1 MESLNAYLKSA
12 DFWASILIAA
22 FAFAAC
28 IVLKRYASKYLEKS
42 SVTGKKENNA
52 RFMFEAVKYVIIIF
66 AAVTILQ
73 VNGVNVSSMITG
85 LGVAGIV
92 VGFALQDIL
101 KDVIM
106 GMNIIRDKF
115 FEAGDVVRYK
125 NIEGKV
131 IFFDIHATKIRDI
144 NTGNIFTVCNR
155 NISEIERVS
164 DWVGITIPTSYEEDE
179 KRVREVIKGL
189 CCEIKNIKKVKS
201 CDFLGTDEFAESSV
215 NYRILVHCNPEYKLR
230 VRRESLGV
238 IQDTLRRENIAIPYT
253 KLDVSLIK

>member
-106 GMNIIRDKF
+106 GMNIIRDRF
-115 FEAGDVVRYK
+115 FEVGDVVKYK

-131 IFFDIHATKIRDI
+131 IFFDIRATKIRDI

-155 NISEIERVS
+155 NISEIEQVS
-164 DWVGITIPTSYEEDE
+164 DWIGLTVPTSYEEDE
-179 KRVREVIKGL
+179 KRVREIIK
-189 CCEIKNIKKVKS
+189 EICRETEKIKKVKS
-201 CDFLGTDEFAESSV
+201 CDFLGTNEFAENSI
-215 NYRILVHCNPEYKLR
+215 NYRILIHCNPEYKLR
-230 VRRESLGV
+230 VRREALGI
-238 IQDTLRRENIAIPYT
+238 IQDTLRRENITIPYA
-253 KLDVSLIK
+253 KLDVRLTK